1 MENIEENFKSETKT
15 IKFLFRALFFFLHLA
30 IMTEFVAT
38 PKFRIGLRLA
48 FFLWFAIPY
57 IKTIKS
63 RYYTYWTFSVALL
76 FYMLYKIYEQYLF
89 AGNPHIALLYSMAV
103 FILLIKMYMLYS
115 PIYYPRVSWWEYD
128 FRYKDDLKIK
138 VNYLE
143 HIYEARLTDLRRQA
157 GCVALFEEL
166 KLGDEVIINATS
178 GEDINILRGIVMSKR
193 KDIIGRPII
202 YGVGFKFDNRRNK
215 RRYQNLVKMWK
226 KEKNNKMKMKFA
238 NV

>member
-30 IMTEFVAT
+30 VMTEFVAT

-57 IKTIKS
+57 IKTIKR

-76 FYMLYKIYEQYLF
+76 LYMLYKMYEQFLF
-89 AGNPHIALLYSMAV
+89 TDNTHIGILYSMAV

-128 FRYKDDLKIK
+128 FRYKDDLKIN
-138 VNYLE
+138 VNYNE
-143 HIYEARLTDLRRQA
+143 QVYEARLTDLRRHA
-157 GCVALFEEL
+157 GCVALFEEV
-166 KLGDEVIINATS
+166 KLGGEIVIHAKS
-178 GEDINILRGIVMSKR
+178 GDDVNILRATVMSKR

-202 YGVGFKFDNRRNK
+202 YGVGFKFDSRRNK
-215 RRYQNLVKMWK
+215 VRYNNLVKMWK
-226 KEKNNKMKMKFA
+226 KEKNKKMKMKFA
-238 NV
+238 NA